1 MEGTNKRIG
10 SNVESMAKVS
20 PEIYFDTTLT
30 DKEKTALYLLKL
42 KIFAVEDLPLYKN
55 LIRKGYINEIPQQCR
70 VLGKHVF
77 LYHGISKSI
86 YMN

>member
-1 MEGTNKRIG
+1 MDKTNKLG
-10 SNVESMAKVS
+10 SNAEGMIKLT
-20 PEIYFDTTLT
+20 PDLYYDTRLS
-30 DKEKTALYLLKL
+30 DKEKTVLFLLKL
-42 KIFAVEDLPLYKN
+42 KIFAVEDLPVYKS
-55 LIRKGYINEIPQQCR
+55 LIRKGFIDKLPEKCK